1 MIEDA
6 IRTALAALTGLRVYP
21 LLLTDPVQEGVT
33 FQRISDPEIAS
44 GMVRTGLIAGR
55 FQISIYL
62 INDYTTLV
70 GHDRAIWA
78 AWREVQHGKIADY
91 PVQYVERGSII
102 QDRTTLPNNSVQYR
116 LVRDYII
123 YFYEDSS

>member
-6 IRTALAALTGLRVYP
+6 IRTELSNLSGLSVYP
-21 LLLTDPVQEGVT
+21 LLLPDPVQEGIT
-33 FQRISDPEIAS
+33 FQRISDPEMDA

-55 FQISIYL
+55 FQISIYR
-62 INDYTTLV
+62 INDYTALV
-70 GHDRAIWA
+70 GLDRAIWSV
-78 AWREVQHGKIADY
+78 WRDIQHGKISDY
-91 PVQYVERGSII
+91 PVQYVERASII
-102 QDRTTLPNNSVQYR
+102 QDCVTLTSNRVQYR

>member
-6 IRTALAALTGLRVYP
+6 IRTALAGLTGLKVYP
-21 LLLTDPVQEGVT
+21 LLLPDPIQEGVT
-33 FQRISDPEIAS
+33 FQRVSDPEMDG

-55 FQISIYL
+55 FQISIYR
-62 INDYTTLV
+62 INDYTALV
-70 GHDRAIWA
+70 ELDRAIWA
-78 AWREVQHGKIADY
+78 AWREVQQGKIADY
-91 PVQYVERGSII
+91 PVQYIQRAGII
-102 QDRTTLPNNSVQYR
+102 QDCTTLPSNSIQYR